1 MERKNTFG
9 KEEHL
14 CGKTTI
20 DELYKAGESLFLYP
34 FRTVYQKVDK
44 DSVPVKCL
52 VNAPKRKF
60 KHAVDRN
67 RLKRLMR
74 EAYRKNK
81 HKLFDQME
89 AENATMLIAFSY
101 ISDKIES
108 QAFVEKRIIQVMDK
122 ILKGKK
128 DGKKG
133 EIERGE

>member
-1 MERKNTFG
+1 MERRNTFG

-14 CGKTTI
+14 CGKTTV
-20 DELYKAGESLFLYP
+20 DELYKVGESFFLYP
-34 FRTVYQKVDK
+34 FRAVYQQVGKEA
-44 DSVPVKCL
+44 VPVKCL

-81 HKLFDQME
+81 HTLFEKMM
-89 AENATMLIAFSY
+89 AEEATMLIAFSY

-108 QAFVEKRIIQVMDK
+108 QAFVEKRMIQALDR
-122 ILKGKK
+122 IAKGQKT
-128 DGKKG
+128 DGKRK
-133 EIERGE
+133 E

>member
-81 HKLFDQME
+81 HILFDQME

>member
-1 MERKNTFG
+1 MERLNRFG

-20 DELYKAGESLFLYP
+20 DELYKSGENFFLYP
-34 FRTVYQKVDK
+34 FRVVYQKVEK
-44 DSVPVKCL
+44 EEVAVKCL

-81 HKLFDQME
+81 QSLFEKMTE
-89 AENATMLIAFSY
+89 EPSTLLIAFSY

-108 QAFVEKRIIQVMDK
+108 QAFIEKRMVQALGRIMKEQTNHDDRK
-122 ILKGKK
+122 A
-128 DGKKG
+128 
-133 EIERGE
+133 